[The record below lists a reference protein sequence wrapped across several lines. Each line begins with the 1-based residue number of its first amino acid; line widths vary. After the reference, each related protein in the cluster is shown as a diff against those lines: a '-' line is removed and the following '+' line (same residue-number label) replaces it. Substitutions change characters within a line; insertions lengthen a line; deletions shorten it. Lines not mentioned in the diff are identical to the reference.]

1 MSGVVAMDAHT
12 VAARYEV
19 TVMSVTET
27 WSLQSWVCGL
37 HEETGRQH
45 TPLACSLKTQVSG
58 QVSISTSKS
67 STPTI
72 VFVLFNGC
80 CAGVPFHELG
90 CVDGTVRGSG

>member
-12 VAARYEV
+12 VAARYEL
-19 TVMSVTET
+19 TVIPMTET
-27 WSLQSWVCGL
+27 WRLQSWVCGL

-45 TPLACSLKTQVSG
+45 IPLARSLMTQVSE
-58 QVSISTSKS
+58 QASILTSKS

-72 VFVLFNGC
+72 VFLLFNSC

-90 CVDGTVRGSG
+90 YVGSTVRGSG